1 MEFRFW
7 TRGGWCHQI
16 VSIEADILLVTTSI
30 LKECET
36 ELRHWRSVAAGSREN
51 HVSTQ
56 FSFNRSYSLKDI
68 LVIKNKL
75 SIYIEGF
82 SDYWLKLFASS
93 RVEIEGTEGI
103 QDRAQEPE
111 DWQNTQDSNV
121 SLVH

>member
-1 MEFRFW
+1 M
-7 TRGGWCHQI
+7 
-16 VSIEADILLVTTSI
+16 
-30 LKECET
+30 
-36 ELRHWRSVAAGSREN
+36 
-51 HVSTQ
+51 
-56 FSFNRSYSLKDI
+56 
-68 LVIKNKL
+68 NKL

-82 SDYWLKLFASS
+82 PDYWLKLFASS